1 MIDTDLYLPILKD
14 ENYNKEPLTKL
25 FKELLL
31 NKDFNK
37 YFYESEYE
45 DQDITEL
52 QYIFIGAINWYFR
65 NYCLDEHYNI
75 INHNDFVHQ
84 VVKWFED
91 LYWIDQ
97 YINEV
102 IIVGFVEGLLEIEQD
117 KMNNFLKLFSNEVL
131 IKEIIEYYE
140 VIYWKKLQI
149 NNIEEN

>member
-31 NKDFNK
+31 NKDFK
-37 YFYESEYE
+37 THFYTIWYDDEDVTDFPYTFIAAIHGYF
-45 DQDITEL
+45 T
-52 QYIFIGAINWYFR
+52 R
-65 NYCLDEHYNI
+65 YCLDENYNI
-75 INHNDFVHQ
+75 INHNNFVHE

-102 IIVGFVEGLLEIEQD
+102 IIVGFVEGLLEIEQN
-117 KMNNFLKLFSNEVL
+117 KINNFLKLFSNEVL

-149 NNIEEN
+149 ILE